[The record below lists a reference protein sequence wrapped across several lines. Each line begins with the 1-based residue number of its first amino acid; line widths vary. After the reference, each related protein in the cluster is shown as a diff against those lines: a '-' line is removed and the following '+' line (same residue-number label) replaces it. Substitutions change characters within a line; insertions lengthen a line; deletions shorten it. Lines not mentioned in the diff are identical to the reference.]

1 MASRKDQLHAYQ
13 FLVQRVISAFVM
25 RETDPAQ
32 SPLRRGVG
40 AVFAGLMVAIV
51 VGAAYGVYG
60 LITKVGGN
68 GWRADGAVVIEKE
81 TGASFVYVAGR
92 LHPTLNYASALL
104 LSGRPGA
111 PVFRVSHSAL
121 AGVPRAVTV
130 GIPGAPN
137 SLPPA
142 ASAVGLPW
150 SMCTAE
156 AVSASGA
163 ATTVT
168 SLVVGHEP
176 TGGTTVDAEHAVL
189 ARDAVAG
196 QRFLVWRGHRYAL
209 AEAVVPALFGATAR
223 SVPVGTAW
231 LNALPVG
238 ADIGPIVVLR
248 RGELASAVPDRRIG
262 DLLAAPTAA
271 GPQYYLVFDDGLAP
285 LTSLQQA
292 LLAAQAAVR
301 PIEITVAI
309 ASAAPRSSALP
320 TAEGVTA
327 PPQRTPVLVEPE
339 PDGLVC
345 ASTVNA
351 RAEPVVRL
359 GGAHAALNAGIPTAG
374 RSGTGASL
382 ADRVAVPAGAVAVIR
397 VLPSPDAEVG
407 TYSIVTDLGVR
418 YPVPSGEVLGFLGYS
433 AARAVD
439 VPVALAQ
446 RLPTGPT
453 LDPAQALLPVVG

>member
-51 VGAAYGVYG
+51 VGAGYGVYG

-104 LSGRPGA
+104 LSGRSGA
-111 PVFRVSHSAL
+111 PVFRVPRSAL
-121 AGVPRAVTV
+121 VGVPRAVTV
-130 GIPGAPN
+130 GIAGAPN

-150 SMCTAE
+150 SVCTAE
-156 AVSASGA
+156 AVGASGA
-163 ATTVT
+163 PTTVT
-168 SLVVGHEP
+168 SLVVGREL
-176 TGGTTVDAEHAVL
+176 TGGTTVDAGHGIL
-189 ARDAVAG
+189 ARDAVTG

-209 AEAVVPALFGATAR
+209 AEAVVPALFGATAN
-223 SVPVGTAW
+223 SVRVGTAW
-231 LNALPVG
+231 LNALPAG
-238 ADIGPIVVLR
+238 TDIGPIVVPR
-248 RGELASAVPDRRIG
+248 HGEVAGAVPDRRIG

-285 LTSLQQA
+285 LTSLQHA
-292 LLAAQAAVR
+292 LLAANAVVR
-301 PIEITVAI
+301 PIEVTVAV
-309 ASAAPRSSALP
+309 ASAAPRSSLLP
-320 TAEGVTA
+320 ATDGVTA
-327 PPQRTPVLVEPE
+327 PPQRAPVLVQPE
-339 PDGLVC
+339 PDDLVC

-351 RAEPVVRL
+351 RAEPVLHL
-359 GGAHAALNAGIPTAG
+359 GGTPAGLDAGIPTVG
-374 RSGTGASL
+374 RSTTGASL

-397 VLPSPDAEVG
+397 VLPSPDAEAG

-418 YPVPSGEVLGFLGYS
+418 YPVPSAEVLGFLGYDP
-433 AARAVD
+433 ARALD